1 MATPT
6 PTKPGVKPVP
16 TTVKPATASSTVKP
30 PAPASSDPTKASTAV
45 GSASKAFAEA
55 FKIESLEDDIEFIN
69 MLIYGKYGSGKTTLL
84 ATAADVDDM
93 ADVLLIDVESG
104 KMSIKDNDRIERK
117 DRIDTI
123 RVSSFKQLAQV
134 HKFLLAHCRYRDD
147 PDATDKL
154 ISLEA
159 KFRGVEPSAIKKPRR
174 YRTCGIDSLSELD
187 QLCLYELLGF
197 STDMQLDQALKDG
210 DMETAEWAEYKKNN
224 QMMQLIIRA
233 YRDLPMNFLTTC
245 HAGYTQD
252 ELKRFHYSPVM
263 TGKLSSQVQGF
274 VDIVGYLIV
283 GTVPEGKTE
292 APRRLMVQPTGKFD
306 AKNRKASFKE
316 AYFED
321 PVMSDIWDGIN
332 G

>member
-1 MATPT
+1 MPPPIPA
-6 PTKPGVKPVP
+6 KSGVKSPVSASIRP
-16 TTVKPATASSTVKP
+16 TTPSLPT
-30 PAPASSDPTKASTAV
+30 SSDPTKASTAI
-45 GSASKAFAEA
+45 GSASKAFTEA

-104 KMSIKDNDRIERK
+104 KMSIKDNDRIQRK

-147 PDATDKL
+147 PDGTDKL
-154 ISLEA
+154 INLEA

-233 YRDLPMNFLTTC
+233 YRDLSMNFLTTC

-283 GTVPEGKTE
+283 GTVPEGKAE

-316 AYFED
+316 AYFDD
-321 PVMSDIWDGIN
+321 PVMSDIWNGIN